1 MCGRLHG
8 LTISDSLKAS
18 MKDLPDE
25 LLDRIC
31 AFMDKKELC
40 TTMHISSSLRRIAA
54 PHLLFRLSISQ
65 SDMQTGTVKL
75 ELSDSLHL
83 IVFVAHICPIQRLEC
98 FGNSRKIR
106 ASEMQRL
113 SRILGATAPIPDLLI
128 HDKVEFERGER
139 FEWRE
144 RGALPKFRTLAL
156 HLLANL
162 PQTATDTLLIIPS
175 NSVTVSRPRA
185 GPPPSWAIS
194 VPLPRSFS
202 EFLCLTLWAIP
213 LCLVANLC
221 GILWWAIRRVF
232 GYGWSTEERISKD
245 VFFPKAPKLS
255 TRYTLVNHRLRLGSF
270 VIGPLRG
277 VPDSVYSAFL
287 ASLGPQY
294 TDVTVQS
301 KSNVIFTDLVALVAR
316 QVDLRTLKCS
326 PDSIQPS
333 SLVSASPS
341 QHHISCKIEELIAP
355 ASYIPHLLPLTPH
368 VEWLSLSFPSLPS
381 KLPVPAISIRPQA
394 FDHTAY
400 CLALNAIACLPGSH
414 VLTLG
419 FIFDLKATN
428 LPWQMDA
435 ESDQDRPETHL
446 HRVEHLVLCAP
457 ESKRAL
463 YYYTATARLVY
474 TASLVHRALAP
485 WLGSFPNLRGVSF
498 DKGAF
503 EAMSDEQRLAV
514 AEAIVAAC
522 PRMRGAGDVVFRN

>member
-75 ELSDSLHL
+75 ELSDSHL

-139 FEWRE
+139 LSGEK

-175 NSVTVSRPRA
+175 NSVTA
-185 GPPPSWAIS
+185 
-194 VPLPRSFS
+194 
-202 EFLCLTLWAIP
+202 
-213 LCLVANLC
+213 
-221 GILWWAIRRVF
+221 
-232 GYGWSTEERISKD
+232 ERISKD
-245 VFFPKAPKLS
+245 VFSQRPLFGGGIHVQKLS

-277 VPDSVYSAFL
+277 VPDSVYSAFWHPL
-287 ASLGPQY
+287 AP
-294 TDVTVQS
+294 
-301 KSNVIFTDLVALVAR
+301 SNVIFTDWWP
-316 QVDLRTLKCS
+316 S
-326 PDSIQPS
+326 S

-355 ASYIPHLLPLTPH
+355 ASYIPHLLRSLRMSSGYPYPSPH
-368 VEWLSLSFPSLPS
+368 PS

-522 PRMRGAGDVVFRN
+522 PRMG

>member
-113 SRILGATAPIPDLLI
+113 I
-128 HDKVEFERGER
+128 
-139 FEWRE
+139 
-144 RGALPKFRTLAL
+144 
-156 HLLANL
+156 
-162 PQTATDTLLIIPS
+162 
-175 NSVTVSRPRA
+175 TVSRPRA

-245 VFFPKAPKLS
+245 VFSQRPLFGGGIHVQKLS
-255 TRYTLVNHRLRLGSF
+255 TRLGSF

-316 QVDLRTLKCS
+316 QCS

-333 SLVSASPS
+333 SL
-341 QHHISCKIEELIAP
+341 HHISCKIEELIAP
-355 ASYIPHLLPLTPH
+355 ASYIPHLLPLT
-368 VEWLSLSFPSLPS
+368 SACR
-381 KLPVPAISIRPQA
+381 LPVPAISIRPQA

-400 CLALNAIACLPGSH
+400 CLALNAIAS
-414 VLTLG
+414 
-419 FIFDLKATN
+419 TN

-485 WLGSFPNLRGVSF
+485 WLGSFPNLRG
-498 DKGAF
+498 
-503 EAMSDEQRLAV
+503 QRLAV